1 MLNLSILDYPDHADP
16 VKRLTE
22 HLVNKLCLPSRA
34 PYRSGNSASVRT
46 QPSATR
52 PQCALMLA
60 RDLLSSFWRRGEPAT
75 TRLSTSSSSTG
86 AIKTVTALPLRS
98 RSASG
103 CDSPGLLNK
112 PAARLRKIQ
121 SEPAHLNSSKRILLL
136 ENPESVRMLALLRM
150 LALFRLNL
158 GSNANEK

>member
-22 HLVNKLCLPSRA
+22 HLVNKVVSAKSCSLPLWQFSK
-34 PYRSGNSASVRT
+34 RSNAAVSN
-46 QPSATR
+46 R

-86 AIKTVTALPLRS
+86 AIKTATALPLRS
-98 RSASG
+98 RRVSG

-136 ENPESVRMLALLRM
+136 ENPESVRMLAL
-150 LALFRLNL
+150 FRLNL

>member
-22 HLVNKLCLPSRA
+22 HVVNKVVSPSRA

-60 RDLLSSFWRRGEPAT
+60 RDLLSSFWRRGERAT
-75 TRLSTSSSSTG
+75 TRLSTSSSS
-86 AIKTVTALPLRS
+86 I
-98 RSASG
+98 
-103 CDSPGLLNK
+103 
-112 PAARLRKIQ
+112 
-121 SEPAHLNSSKRILLL
+121 LNSSKRILLL
-136 ENPESVRMLALLRM
+136 ENPESVRMLAL
-150 LALFRLNL
+150 FRSNL
-158 GSNANEK
+158 GSNANE